1 MDATDA
7 IPVSWKRNILDDK
20 GNSTNFCIF
29 DCHFMKKIHI
39 NVINRSNK
47 ELFAMQQY
55 CGNSKP
61 ASQVYFESL
70 FETTLDWKEICLMLG
85 KVTVDTFTRMFQF
98 KIIKNFYT

>member
-1 MDATDA
+1 MEKLKIGKLSSQNLIYKINFTFLDVTDA

-55 CGNSKP
+55 CGKSK
-61 ASQVYFESL
+61 
-70 FETTLDWKEICLMLG
+70 
-85 KVTVDTFTRMFQF
+85 
-98 KIIKNFYT
+98 